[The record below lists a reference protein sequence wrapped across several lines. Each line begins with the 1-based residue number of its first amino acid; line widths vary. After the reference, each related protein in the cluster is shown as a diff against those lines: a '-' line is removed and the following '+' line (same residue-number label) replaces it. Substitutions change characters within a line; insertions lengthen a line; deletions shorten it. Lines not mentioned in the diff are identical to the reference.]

1 MSTLDELA
9 ARLLGEHP
17 RPGVLYG
24 IGAGPGDP
32 GLLTLRAAALLRRL
46 DLVAV
51 PRSVRGGGVAVQ
63 AISAHA
69 APGRLVELVSD
80 MPYDPEAIERGWRD
94 RTAPLIEALD
104 EGRTVGMVTDG
115 DPSLYSTFAYAAAA
129 VVEARPST
137 EVAVVPG
144 VPSMC
149 AAAAVEGR
157 PLAAGAARVAVLPAS
172 RLETGALEAALA
184 AADTVV
190 LLKAGAAMGRLRALL
205 AGPARGWS
213 VRYARR
219 VGLEGE
225 EHADSLDGASADYM
239 ALVILR
245 RPPAGGPG
253 GVPPS

>member
-1 MSTLDELA
+1 MSSLDGLA
-9 ARLLGEHP
+9 GRLLGDHP

-46 DLVAV
+46 DVVAV
-51 PRSVRGGGVAVQ
+51 PRSARGGGVAVQ

-69 APGRLVELVSD
+69 APGSVVELVSD
-80 MPYDPEAIERGWRD
+80 MPADAGAIERGWRG
-94 RTAPLIEALD
+94 RVAPLVSALD

-115 DPSLYSTFAYAAAA
+115 DPSLYSTFGYAAAA
-129 VVEARPST
+129 VVEARPAT

-157 PLAAGAARVAVLPAS
+157 PLASGADRVAVLPAS
-172 RLETGALEAALA
+172 RLRPGELEAAVA
-184 AADTVV
+184 VADTVV
-190 LLKAGAAMGRLRALL
+190 LLKAGAAIRRLRTLL
-205 AGPARGWS
+205 EGPARGWS

-225 EHADSLDGASADYM
+225 EHADSLEGACADYM

-245 RPPAGGPG
+245 RPRGTAT
-253 GVPPS
+253 